1 MFGVTFKENCP
12 DVRNTKVV
20 DIIRELEEYGVQVT
34 VVDPVAD
41 SEDLKHEYNICL
53 SSIDDVEDMDAVVVA
68 VPHEEFETI
77 KLEDLRKM
85 YRVQEGNYLNLV
97 DEVAATQEESPVAL
111 NKQVLIDVRGMF
123 SRKQAE
129 SSGFAYWRL

>member
-1 MFGVTFKENCP
+1 
-12 DVRNTKVV
+12 
-20 DIIRELEEYGVQVT
+20 
-34 VVDPVAD
+34 
-41 SEDLKHEYNICL
+41 
-53 SSIDDVEDMDAVVVA
+53 MDAVVVA

-77 KLEDLRKM
+77 KLEDLRRM